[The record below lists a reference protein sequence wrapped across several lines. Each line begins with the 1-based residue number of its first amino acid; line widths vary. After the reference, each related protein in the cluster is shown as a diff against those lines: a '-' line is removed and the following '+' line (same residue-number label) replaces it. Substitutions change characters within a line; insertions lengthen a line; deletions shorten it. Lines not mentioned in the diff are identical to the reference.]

1 MAETR
6 TLGAILFHDFELL
19 DACGPLE
26 MFGYL
31 GRDLRIVTI
40 AQTKGPVKTVQG
52 PSLLAEEDFDTAPE
66 LDLILVPGGL
76 GTIAE
81 QENPGMLGFLRERAP
96 RAELLISVCTGSA
109 VLAAAGLLDGVE
121 ATSNKLFFDL
131 ARSQSEAVNWR
142 EAARWVEDGRVFTS
156 SGVSAGTD
164 MALAVIARLFGMER
178 AESVANMTEY
188 NWHRDAADDPF
199 SENLNQGNLE
209 EFLAAVGRG

>member
-26 MFGYL
+26 MFGTL
-31 GRDLRIVTI
+31 GRDMRIVTI
-40 AQTKGPVKTVQG
+40 AQTKGPVESVQG
-52 PSLLAEEDFDTAPE
+52 PSLLAEEDFTSAPE
-66 LDLILVPGGL
+66 LDLLLLPGGL
-76 GTIAE
+76 GTNTE
-81 QENPGMLGFLRERAP
+81 QENPAMLGFLRERAP
-96 RAELLISVCTGSA
+96 QAELLTSVCTGSA
-109 VLAAAGLLDGVE
+109 VLAAAGLLDGLK

-131 ARSQSEAVNWR
+131 ARSQSEAVHWQ

-164 MALAVIARLFGMER
+164 MALAVIARLFGMAR
-178 AESVANMTEY
+178 AEKVAEMTEY
-188 NWHRDAADDPF
+188 NWHREAADDPF

-209 EFLAAVGRG
+209 EFLRALGRA